1 MYGEGGNKVKK
12 ESDPLNPLT
21 AYAKSKIETENKL
34 KNISSNDFNVICL
47 RFATACGY
55 SDRLRL
61 DLVLN
66 DFVASAFFNKEIK
79 LLSNGQ
85 SWRPLIDVNDM
96 ALAIEWAIT
105 ESNTVKNNFLSLNI
119 GCEDWNFQ
127 IIELAK
133 LVSRVLGDI
142 PLKYS
147 DKVFEDPRSYKVDF
161 SLFKKLAPNFQPR
174 VKIEGVLKNFI
185 Q

>member
-1 MYGEGGNKVKK
+1 MLQVVPCMGKVVIVKK

-66 DFVASAFFNKEIK
+66 DFVASAFNKEIK

-105 ESNTVKNNFLSLNI
+105 ESNTVKNNFY
-119 GCEDWNFQ
+119 
-127 IIELAK
+127 
-133 LVSRVLGDI
+133 R
-142 PLKYS
+142 
-147 DKVFEDPRSYKVDF
+147 
-161 SLFKKLAPNFQPR
+161 
-174 VKIEGVLKNFI
+174 
-185 Q
+185 